1 MPWRKIILTNNVK
14 IQKIENQA
22 VKRIEPF
29 IIQAENLKPK
39 LIKDVI
45 APYHFVEVVADA
57 EAMHGW
63 RTKPIGPAAEIVI
76 HNYGKGDQFIL
87 DFGDHQVG
95 YVKMDIRP
103 IGSPPDAPLHLKL
116 TFGEMPVEMAE
127 PFESYDG
134 WISSSWLQEES
145 IYVDVLPGRIE
156 LPRRYSFRYIKFE
169 VVDTSLKYRVAFD
182 NIQCHTVTSGNKELV
197 KPLNHSDPILNQ
209 IDKVSIKTLQDCMQD
224 VFEDGPK
231 RDRRLWLG
239 DLRLQ
244 ALANYETFQNNDL
257 VKRCLYLFAGVP
269 NNKGEVAANLFIKP
283 SLIPDDTYLFDY
295 SLLFVTTLHDYYFKV
310 KDHETLVELWPI
322 AYRQIEI
329 ALERL
334 DERNILKDSDDWWSF
349 IDWHEKLNKQGPSQ
363 AVLIYTIKR
372 AIKLAEI
379 LSSDKL
385 SFLEKRLQDIV
396 EATFIHLWRKD
407 KGFFVS
413 GSENQIS
420 WATQIWMVLAE
431 VLDPGE
437 NNQLMHRL
445 LLEQPEIGLTTPYM
459 YHYLVEALI
468 LVGEK
473 DKAVN
478 QLKAYWGEML
488 KDGADTFWELYDPN
502 NKEFSPYGSQLINS
516 YCHAWSCTPTYL
528 IRYYNL

>member
-1 MPWRKIILTNNVK
+1 MTNNVK
-14 IQKIENQA
+14 IQKVENQYIKH
-22 VKRIEPF
+22 VEPF
-29 IIQAENLKPK
+29 IRKAENLKPE
-39 LIKDVI
+39 LIKKAVT
-45 APYHFVEVVADA
+45 PFQFMEVVTDS

-63 RTKPIGPAAEIVI
+63 GLKSIGPASELKG
-76 HNYGKGDQFIL
+76 HDYGKGDQFIL
-87 DFGDHQVG
+87 DFGTHQVG
-95 YVKMDIRP
+95 YLKMNVRP

-127 PFESYDG
+127 PFETYDG
-134 WISSSWLQEES
+134 WISSSWLQEEH
-145 IYVDVLPGRIE
+145 IYVDVLPGSIE
-156 LPRRYSFRYIKFE
+156 LPRRYSFRYVKFE

-182 NIQCHTVTSGNKELV
+182 NVQCQSVTSGNEEFV
-197 KPLNHSDPILNQ
+197 KPLNHTDALLNE

-269 NNKGEVAANLFIKP
+269 NNKGEIAANLFISP
-283 SLIPDDTYLFDY
+283 SLVPDDTYLFDY
-295 SLLFVTTLHDYYFKV
+295 SLLFATTLHDYYFNV
-310 KDHETLVELWPI
+310 NDYETLQELWPI
-322 AYRQIEI
+322 AYKQIER

-349 IDWHEKLNKQGPSQ
+349 IDWHEDLNKQGPSQ

-372 AIKLAEI
+372 AIKMAEV
-379 LSSDKL
+379 LDSDKL
-385 SFLEKRLQDIV
+385 PFLKKRLQDIV
-396 EATFIHLWRKD
+396 EATFTHLWKED

-431 VLDPGE
+431 VLNPVE
-437 NNQLMHRL
+437 NKQLMNRL
-445 LLEQPEIGLTTPYM
+445 LLEKPEIGLTTPYM

-473 DKAVN
+473 EKAVS
-478 QLKAYWGEML
+478 QLKEYWGGML

-502 NKEFSPYGSQLINS
+502 NKEFSPYGSYLINS

-528 IRYYNL
+528 IRHYNL